1 MASIT
6 RQHVGKY
13 TYLYESV
20 SFRDELGR
28 PRNKK
33 TKIGKLDLKTG
44 LPVYLP
50 EYLERMAAQ
59 GTPVEVPQLPEKEPE
74 NDWNKVVEQTLDS
87 VKSYGAFHLFH
98 ELAKEN
104 GLLEL
109 LREVFPDKCNE
120 IFSLA
125 SFLVESNEPVMYC
138 EDWASRTA
146 TLPIGTLSSQRISE
160 LLSEITV
167 EQRNAFYQAW
177 NQRNQED
184 GYIALDITSISSYSQ
199 LMKSCEWGYN
209 RDHENLPQINLCM
222 LFGEESMLPVY
233 QTAYTGS
240 LKDVT
245 TLQTTLAEVTA
256 LNPDKELRI
265 VMDKGFFSAK
275 NIDRLL
281 HADRP
286 IHFLISVPFT
296 SFFAKKQVESER
308 KDIDCLANTIL
319 TGDGVIRG
327 VHKIRSW
334 GKRGDKLHTFVYF
347 NPEKQMKERNDLFRF
362 VTELYQ
368 EALLNP
374 HHPKFAQDFQK
385 YLIIRKSSSAPNG
398 YTISIREDVIEKQ
411 LATCGWMVLVSDSL
425 DDPQKAID
433 IYRHKDVVE
442 KSFDRL
448 KNALDLHR
456 LRIHSDDRLDNKL
469 FLGFIAQILI
479 SSIHLRMKHNR
490 LYRKFSIHK
499 LLRRLSSLL
508 SASVNGRFFLRP
520 LSRELKDIFSAFH
533 IPLPVG

>member
-184 GYIALDITSISSYSQ
+184 GYIGPSVKFCVSEIRQSQ
-199 LMKSCEWGYN
+199 
-209 RDHENLPQINLCM
+209 
-222 LFGEESMLPVY
+222 EEV
-233 QTAYTGS
+233 
-240 LKDVT
+240 
-245 TLQTTLAEVTA
+245 
-256 LNPDKELRI
+256 R
-265 VMDKGFFSAK
+265 
-275 NIDRLL
+275 
-281 HADRP
+281 
-286 IHFLISVPFT
+286 
-296 SFFAKKQVESER
+296 
-308 KDIDCLANTIL
+308 
-319 TGDGVIRG
+319 
-327 VHKIRSW
+327 
-334 GKRGDKLHTFVYF
+334 
-347 NPEKQMKERNDLFRF
+347 
-362 VTELYQ
+362 
-368 EALLNP
+368 
-374 HHPKFAQDFQK
+374 
-385 YLIIRKSSSAPNG
+385 
-398 YTISIREDVIEKQ
+398 
-411 LATCGWMVLVSDSL
+411 
-425 DDPQKAID
+425 
-433 IYRHKDVVE
+433 
-442 KSFDRL
+442 
-448 KNALDLHR
+448 
-456 LRIHSDDRLDNKL
+456 
-469 FLGFIAQILI
+469 
-479 SSIHLRMKHNR
+479 
-490 LYRKFSIHK
+490 
-499 LLRRLSSLL
+499 
-508 SASVNGRFFLRP
+508 
-520 LSRELKDIFSAFH
+520 
-533 IPLPVG
+533 

>member
-199 LMKSCEWGYN
+199 LMKSCEWV
-209 RDHENLPQINLCM
+209 I
-222 LFGEESMLPVY
+222 
-233 QTAYTGS
+233 TATMKIFRKS
-240 LKDVT
+240 ICVCC
-245 TLQTTLAEVTA
+245 
-256 LNPDKELRI
+256 
-265 VMDKGFFSAK
+265 
-275 NIDRLL
+275 
-281 HADRP
+281 
-286 IHFLISVPFT
+286 
-296 SFFAKKQVESER
+296 SER
-308 KDIDCLANTIL
+308 SPC
-319 TGDGVIRG
+319 
-327 VHKIRSW
+327 S
-334 GKRGDKLHTFVYF
+334 
-347 NPEKQMKERNDLFRF
+347 LF
-362 VTELYQ
+362 T
-368 EALLNP
+368 
-374 HHPKFAQDFQK
+374 
-385 YLIIRKSSSAPNG
+385 
-398 YTISIREDVIEKQ
+398 
-411 LATCGWMVLVSDSL
+411 
-425 DDPQKAID
+425 
-433 IYRHKDVVE
+433 
-442 KSFDRL
+442 RL
-448 KNALDLHR
+448 PTPGA
-456 LRIHSDDRLDNKL
+456 
-469 FLGFIAQILI
+469 
-479 SSIHLRMKHNR
+479 
-490 LYRKFSIHK
+490 
-499 LLRRLSSLL
+499 
-508 SASVNGRFFLRP
+508 
-520 LSRELKDIFSAFH
+520 
-533 IPLPVG
+533 